1 MTRRQSPSAQAT
13 PGRPAGKFT
22 QTRRLER
29 LREALEARPAGL
41 TLDEL
46 ATVLGVTSR
55 SVRRY
60 IQELKWDTDV
70 ESVQRAP
77 NEPHIVR
84 IPPSEQ
90 RRAVPLRRTQAY
102 ALLATRRLFE
112 VFRGSALFEE
122 IDLAFRQI
130 QQIARRPGGRGS
142 TEIALRADLD
152 DRFAF
157 VAPATGNYA
166 TQGEILDEIFRA
178 LAERRFLVV
187 RVKPESDEE
196 KPARTA
202 GAGVTTSRLR
212 FVPEGLFAEG
222 GTLYLVYAASNSLGE
237 PQRLLRVDR
246 ITEAQVVDGAKGLAP
261 GEPLPAEIFAR
272 GRFGAAFAPEK
283 YTVVLEFDARS
294 ADLARRRRVHP
305 EQRVASAAD
314 GRFRLGFPAGDLD
327 AVARW
332 VLSFGD
338 GVRVIEPPELVLTLR
353 ATLAATLA
361 KYR

>member
-1 MTRRQSPSAQAT
+1 MTKRRSPSAQAV

-187 RVKPESDEE
+187 RVKPEFDEE
-196 KPARTA
+196 KPVRAPGTP
-202 GAGVTTSRLR
+202 GTSRLR

-222 GTLYLVYAASNSLGE
+222 GTLYLVYAASSSTGE

-246 ITEAQVVDGAKGLAP
+246 ITEAQVVDGAKGLAA
-261 GEPLPAEIFAR
+261 GEPLPAEMFAR

-283 YTVVLEFDARS
+283 FTVVLEFDARS
-294 ADLARRRRVHP
+294 AELARRRRVHP
-305 EQRVASAAD
+305 DQRVASAAD
-314 GRFRLGFPAGDLD
+314 GRFRLGFPAGDLE

-338 GVRVIEPPELVLTLR
+338 GVRVIEPPELVVSIR
-353 ATLAATLA
+353 ATLTATLA